1 MGGVGES
8 VGVPVG
14 IFVLVGV
21 GDSEGVNVMRGV
33 RVGRFVGVRVAVL
46 VGVKDGGRTRVGV
59 IRASTG
65 YSSCIAEYQVRPWVK
80 ANSEKRAPP

>member
-65 YSSCIAEYQVRPWVK
+65 YSSCIAEYPVRPWVK
-80 ANSEKRAPP
+80 ANSEKRVPP